1 MKRKKTGGVEQNRIH
16 VRQKEDAE
24 VFQFQKKEGR
34 HDKRVSISI
43 ILLIVWIG
51 LYFGSIIF
59 QITYY
64 GVGTGGTHGLFWRPA
79 AVMEHISDM
88 LQRSYALFILG
99 EEDAVTLG
107 EYCMFLG
114 IGLAGASLA
123 ACGAVF
129 QGTFKN
135 VLAGPSTMGVMS
147 GGSLGAMLY
156 LLASYSGLIA
166 ASDSLKHFC
175 ALAGCFGGVLL
186 VILVATIAGKG
197 KVSSTAMIIAGTVFS
212 GVVSNVLMIV
222 QYYVIA
228 LDAWSGANILEE
240 LQFLMLGN
248 FLAVRDPKSVA
259 VMGIPILVCLVFLMA
274 LRGRLNLLSF
284 GEDEAASM
292 GLNVK
297 LYRNLMIVIGT
308 VMTAMVVSFCGRI
321 GFIGFMVPLLVRKLT
336 GPDLRKLLPV
346 SIIGGTVLLTVI
358 YDVARLAGRAD
369 SINMFT
375 SLVGCSVLVVAL
387 LRKGGGR
394 NAVEQGPNAPGMG
407 IR

>member
-1 MKRKKTGGVEQNRIH
+1 MKRKKKGGVEQNRIH

-24 VFQFQKKEGR
+24 ILQFQKKEVR
-34 HDKRVSISI
+34 HDKRISVPV

-51 LYFGSIIF
+51 LYFGSITF

-64 GVGTGGTHGLFWRPA
+64 GIGTGGAHGLFWRPA
-79 AVMEHISDM
+79 AVMEHVSDV

-99 EEDAVTLG
+99 ENNTILA
-107 EYCMFLG
+107 EYCMFLA

-123 ACGAVF
+123 ACGAIF

-147 GGSLGAMLY
+147 GGTLGAMLY
-156 LLASYSGLIA
+156 LMAYYSGMIEP
-166 ASDSLKHFC
+166 SDSLKHFC

-186 VILVATIAGKG
+186 VILVATVAGKG

-212 GVVSNVLMIV
+212 GVVSNILMIA

-228 LDAWSGANILEE
+228 QDPWTGANMLEE
-240 LQFLMLGN
+240 MRFLMMGS
-248 FLAVRDPKSVA
+248 FLDVRDVRSVI
-259 VMGIPILVCLVFLMA
+259 VMGIPIAVCLILLMA

-292 GLNVK
+292 GVNVK

-346 SIIGGTVLLTVI
+346 SIAGGAVLLTVI
-358 YDVARLAGRAD
+358 YDVARLAGRTD

-375 SLVGCSVLVVAL
+375 SLVGCTVLVVAL

-394 NAVEQGPNAPGMG
+394 NAAEQGANAAGMG